1 MAKTSMKDAKVPH
14 LMLDAEGAT
23 VEEITRGILA
33 AQAVFDRAG
42 VAAWDSAVGAHNCW
56 AFDEFGDVGDGDLTP
71 YDEKMAAIWDEA
83 QSAAEAACRADR
95 QSKSVLST

>member
-1 MAKTSMKDAKVPH
+1 
-14 LMLDAEGAT
+14 
-23 VEEITRGILA
+23 
-33 AQAVFDRAG
+33 
-42 VAAWDSAVGAHNCW
+42 
-56 AFDEFGDVGDGDLTP
+56 VGDGDLTP